1 MNNIVGR
8 VVGTIGINATMLN
21 AGILVLCGWFVATRQ
36 DIPNLLLG
44 ALIANAGNA
53 VGSLS
58 SVLNTTRADGD
69 PAPVN
74 VVNPPSDPV
83 SVEQVPPAD

>member
-8 VVGTIGINATMLN
+8 VVGSLAINATMLN
-21 AGILVLCGWFVATRQ
+21 LGILVLCGWFVATRQ

-58 SVLNTTRADGD
+58 SVLNTTRADD
-69 PAPVN
+69 APAPVN
-74 VVNPPSDPV
+74 VVNTTADPV
-83 SVEQVPPAD
+83 AVEQVPAD